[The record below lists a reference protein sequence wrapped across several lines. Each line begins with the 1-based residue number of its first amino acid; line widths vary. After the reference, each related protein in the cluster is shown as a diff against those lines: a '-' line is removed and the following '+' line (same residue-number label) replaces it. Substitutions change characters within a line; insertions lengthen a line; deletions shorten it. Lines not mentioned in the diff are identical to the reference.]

1 MHWQKKLAVAGQTE
15 GEKDDVKYDRNRWCL
30 NASVVLLQGI
40 EEKKKSEN
48 ELFDTKKKRREKHK
62 PWVTNAEH
70 CICHVDYT

>member
-15 GEKDDVKYDRNRWCL
+15 GGKDDEKYDRNRWCL

-48 ELFDTKKKRREKHK
+48 ELFDTKKKGERNTSRELLM
-62 PWVTNAEH
+62 PSIVYAM
-70 CICHVDYT
+70 